1 VHLFRRGLRALRYG
15 IWGTRSALVLRWYKL
30 MFPGLIIG
38 RGVRLGRNVYLN
50 VIEGARLEL
59 GDYVELDSSVMITVD
74 GSLMIGANSYVG
86 IGTIIAASDRMEIGE
101 DALIDAYV
109 TIRDQD
115 HRFSTSDMPY
125 RSQGRTSSALSIG
138 RNVWIGTKATVL
150 RGVHIGD
157 DCIIGANAVVKSS
170 IPAGNLAAGV
180 PARVIREMA
189 KHRPPA
195 GQE

>member
-1 VHLFRRGLRALRYG
+1 
-15 IWGTRSALVLRWYKL
+15 
-30 MFPGLIIG
+30 
-38 RGVRLGRNVYLN
+38 
-50 VIEGARLEL
+50 
-59 GDYVELDSSVMITVD
+59 
-74 GSLMIGANSYVG
+74 
-86 IGTIIAASDRMEIGE
+86 MEIGE
-101 DALIDAYV
+101 DALIAAYV